1 MKKNI
6 VSMVLSLMIFSSS
19 FLSATSVFA
28 LSSQE
33 TNTLEANQYA
43 TPANACLR
51 IEGVNFDD
59 FLASFGDDAVILKYC
74 NGMKAFVVKP
84 DRYVG
89 HFTYVDVEYSV
100 VTMRPGTEPP
110 VEKINKAIG
119 AKDYSDSFKFSK
131 VTIGDEY
138 RFYPEA
144 YEYSD
149 IIFEI
154 LKNDENVLSIENRK
168 EITKQGTSF
177 SNSYLYVCSNS
188 TPEEFIAEYPSLKLL
203 GKAIPENDKWREL
216 GYNLVFQIKGSYFPP
231 ESPEEDNWYDD
242 LKKLRDSGINFEFDP
257 MIPYSGSPI
266 YAETAN
272 RIYQNE
278 NGTDSAT
285 YKGDVN
291 ADNTIDIT
299 DLTELSLTL
308 IGDKELTEDQKL
320 AADIDGDGA
329 VTLADLARLQ
339 QYLSK
344 KIDSLR

>member
-1 MKKNI
+1 
-6 VSMVLSLMIFSSS
+6 
-19 FLSATSVFA
+19 
-28 LSSQE
+28 
-33 TNTLEANQYA
+33 
-43 TPANACLR
+43 
-51 IEGVNFDD
+51 
-59 FLASFGDDAVILKYC
+59 
-74 NGMKAFVVKP
+74 
-84 DRYVG
+84 
-89 HFTYVDVEYSV
+89 
-100 VTMRPGTEPP
+100 MRPGTEPP

-154 LKNDENVLSIENRK
+154 LKNDENVLSVESRK
-168 EITKQGTSF
+168 EITKQFTSF
-177 SNSYLYVCSNS
+177 TNSYLYVSSES

-203 GKAIPENDKWREL
+203 GKALPENDRWREL
-216 GYNLVFQIKGSYFPP
+216 GYNLAFVIKKGAYFPP
-231 ESPEEDNWYDD
+231 ESPEGAFFPSESPEEDDWYDD

-257 MIPYSGSPI
+257 IIPYSGSPI
-266 YAETAN
+266 YAEIICQSAN
-272 RIYQNE
+272 E
-278 NGTDSAT
+278 TDSAT

-344 KIDSLR
+344 KIDKL

>member
-6 VSMVLSLMIFSSS
+6 VSMALSLMIFSSS
-19 FLSATSVFA
+19 FLSADSVFA
-28 LSSQE
+28 LSNQG
-33 TNTLEANQYA
+33 TNTLDAKQYE

-59 FLASFGDDAVILKYC
+59 FLASFGDDAVIFKYS
-74 NGMKAFVVKP
+74 NGMKALVVKP
-84 DRYVG
+84 NEYVG
-89 HFTYVDVEYSV
+89 HFTYVDAEYSV

-154 LKNDENVLSIENRK
+154 LKNDENVLSIESRK
-168 EITKQGTSF
+168 EITKQDTSF
-177 SNSYLYVCSNS
+177 TNSYLYVSSES

-203 GKAIPENDKWREL
+203 GKALPENDRRREL
-216 GYNLVFQIKGSYFPP
+216 GYNLAFVIKGAYFPP
-231 ESPEEDNWYDD
+231 ESPEEDNWYDG
-242 LKKLRDSGINFEFDP
+242 LKKLRDSGIAIEFDP
-257 MIPYSGSPI
+257 VIPYSGSPI
-266 YAETAN
+266 YAEMTN
-272 RIYQNE
+272 TIYQNANE
-278 NGTDSAT
+278 TDSASF
-285 YKGDVN
+285 KGDVN

-299 DLTELSLTL
+299 DLTELSLAL
-308 IGDKELTEDQKL
+308 IGDKELKADQQK
-320 AADIDGDGA
+320 AADIDGDGS

-344 KIDSLR
+344 KIDEL

>member
-1 MKKNI
+1 MKKRI
-6 VSMVLSLMIFSSS
+6 ISAVLTAAMLG
-19 FLSATSVFA
+19 TSVYSVPFVSA
-28 LSSQE
+28 LTSEE
-33 TNTLEANQYA
+33 TRTLEANQYA
-43 TPANACLR
+43 TPANAVLR
-51 IEGVNFDD
+51 IEDVNFDD
-59 FLASFGDDAVILKYC
+59 FLASFGDDAVIFKYS

-84 DRYVG
+84 DGYVG

-154 LKNDENVLSIENRK
+154 LKNDENVLSVESRK
-168 EITKQGTSF
+168 EITKQFTSF
-177 SNSYLYVCSNS
+177 TNSYLYVSSES

-203 GKAIPENDKWREL
+203 GKTIPENDRWREL

-242 LKKLRDSGINFEFDP
+242 LKKLHDSGINFEFDP
-257 MIPYSGSPI
+257 IIPYSGSPI
-266 YAETAN
+266 YAEIICQSAN
-272 RIYQNE
+272 E
-278 NGTDSAT
+278 TDSAT

-344 KIDSLR
+344 KIDKF